1 MPVCGHVHLS
11 VRAPQGLKYQMSW
24 GWRYSWLPAAHG
36 GCWGSNSG
44 PPDKQAAQALNVWA
58 ILLVPAACFLMQRL
72 VTSAA
77 CESVLSNRTGIDDGC
92 AVCYAVEQLKYA
104 TVTWK
109 LQAVIYVATGY
120 HPGQWRC
127 SNHWITFCWRALLSW
142 EPALSYNLSL
152 ILLLEWENRQ
162 LEKGALRRGLHMGSG
177 SPISPRSSGKQLNS
191 HLRIRLS
198 QMSWNWH
205 ISPCLVPVTFW
216 ALPLVLHKRGHW
228 L

>member
-1 MPVCGHVHLS
+1 MCYLL
-11 VRAPQGLKYQMSW
+11 R
-24 GWRYSWLPAAHG
+24 
-36 GCWGSNSG
+36 CWTAEICNCDLETAGS
-44 PPDKQAAQALNVWA
+44 D
-58 ILLVPAACFLMQRL
+58 IC
-72 VTSAA
+72 
-77 CESVLSNRTGIDDGC
+77 
-92 AVCYAVEQLKYA
+92 
-104 TVTWK
+104 
-109 LQAVIYVATGY
+109 GY

-177 SPISPRSSGKQLNS
+177 NPISPRNSGKQQNS

-205 ISPCLVPVTFW
+205 IPPCFSSCDFLGTSTCPAQERTL
-216 ALPLVLHKRGHW
+216 ALKGLSHRTGTVNAVRVYNIGSHKGPDPD
-228 L
+228 LKAQP